1 MSNPI
6 PSNSMFDTPTTAED
20 LLDWC
25 MQHTGSERIIA
36 ITAAQMALNLA
47 KYLVDQQRTKEAA

>member
-1 MSNPI
+1 MTQNPI
-6 PSNSMFDTPTTAED
+6 PGNDMFDTPTTVED

-25 MQHTGSERIIA
+25 MLHTGSERIIA

-47 KYLVDQQRTKEAA
+47 KHLINEQAKELA

>member
-1 MSNPI
+1 MKNPI
-6 PSNSMFDTPTTAED
+6 DSNNMFDTPTSTQD

-25 MQHTGSERIIA
+25 MLHTGSERIIA

-47 KYLVDQQRTKEAA
+47 KYLVDQQRAKEAA

>member
-6 PSNSMFDTPTTAED
+6 DGNNMFDTPTSTQD

-47 KYLVDQQRTKEAA
+47 KHLVDQQRTQE

>member
-6 PSNSMFDTPTTAED
+6 DGNNMFDTPTSTQD

-25 MQHTGSERIIA
+25 MQYTGSERIIA

-47 KYLVDQQRTKEAA
+47 KHLVDQQRTQE

>member
-1 MSNPI
+1 MNNPI
-6 PSNSMFDTPTTAED
+6 PSNAMFDTPTTAED

-25 MQHTGSERIIA
+25 MLHTGSERVIA

-47 KYLVDQQRTKEAA
+47 RHLVNEQAKDSV

>member
-1 MSNPI
+1 
-6 PSNSMFDTPTTAED
+6 MFDTPTTAED

-47 KYLVDQQRTKEAA
+47 KYLVDQQRAKEAA